1 MCPYLVF
8 LACEVSELTGDD
20 GLAYE
25 VEEFIL
31 VVDIL
36 ILLLYAE
43 YRCLTRTMAGTEQHM
58 TSERWERLSAV
69 KISFALYLLISVL
82 VIDTAAPTGHIDR
95 IVIEQF
101 KLTVQLCDIVSGGR
115 SCIEN
120 LVFEPAE
127 HSQDMLCA
135 LR

>member
-8 LACEVSELTGDD
+8 LACKVTELTGDN

-25 VEEFIL
+25 VEELIL

-36 ILLLYAE
+36 ILLLNAE
-43 YRCLTRTMAGTEQHM
+43 YRCLTRTVAGSKQHM
-58 TSERWERLSAV
+58 TSECWERLSAV
-69 KISFALYLLISVL
+69 EISFTLYLLISIL

-101 KLTVQLCDIVSGGR
+101 KLAV
-115 SCIEN
+115 
-120 LVFEPAE
+120 
-127 HSQDMLCA
+127 
-135 LR
+135 

>member
-8 LACEVSELTGDD
+8 LTCKVSKLTGDD

-31 VVDIL
+31 VIDIL

-43 YRCLTRTMAGTEQHM
+43 YRSLTRTVAGTEQHM
-58 TSERWERLSAV
+58 TSERREWLSAV
-69 KISFALYLLISVL
+69 EVSFTLYLLISVL
-82 VIDTAAPTGHIDR
+82 VVDTAAPTGHIDR
-95 IVIEQF
+95 VVIEQF
-101 KLTVQLCDIVSGGR
+101 KLTIQLCDIVSG
-115 SCIEN
+115 SCSRIEN

-127 HSQDMLCA
+127 HS
-135 LR
+135 

>member
-31 VVDIL
+31 VIDIL

-43 YRCLTRTMAGTEQHM
+43 YRCLTRTVAGSEQHM
-58 TSERWERLSAV
+58 TSECWERLSAV
-69 KISFALYLLISVL
+69 EVSFTLYLLIPIL
-82 VIDTAAPTGHIDR
+82 MIDTATPAGHIDR
-95 IVIEQF
+95 V
-101 KLTVQLCDIVSGGR
+101 VV
-115 SCIEN
+115 
-120 LVFEPAE
+120 
-127 HSQDMLCA
+127 
-135 LR
+135 

>member
-31 VVDIL
+31 VIDIL

-43 YRCLTRTMAGTEQHM
+43 YCSLTRTVAGSEQYM
-58 TSERWERLSAV
+58 TSERRERLSAME
-69 KISFALYLLISVL
+69 IPFTLYLLISVL
-82 VIDTAAPTGHIDR
+82 VIDAAAPAGHIDR
-95 IVIEQF
+95 VVIEQF
-101 KLTVQLCDIVSGGR
+101 KLAVQLCDIVTGGR
-115 SCIEN
+115 SRIEN

-127 HSQDMLCA
+127 HCQDMLCT
-135 LR
+135 L